1 MNFRGDLADI
11 SAETEALTCT
21 VAARDHPDTDSRESY
36 QWYTGFVVYAPR
48 AGTARCTTRIRVWL
62 FQTVRRS
69 SEFGE
74 LGFLWLSTA
83 DR

>member
-36 QWYTGFVVYAPR
+36 Q
-48 AGTARCTTRIRVWL
+48 
-62 FQTVRRS
+62 
-69 SEFGE
+69 
-74 LGFLWLSTA
+74 
-83 DR
+83 